1 MLRLVLPSTVEPSIS
16 TKVVPIETTLFFSN
30 VNVSL
35 LSLNKTTSSSWIALF
50 AMFLDCIKNRPKVSP
65 NGTEIFPV
73 KLASLSENSE
83 LISSIFKTLLVLH
96 LTNFASLV
104 FFNWTNFDD
113 VVVNPKIVSI
123 SLARSKLLI
132 ASTLWSVIISAETI
146 VALDT
151 PIPAC
156 VVDVIPVSAKFLS
169 PLVWSNLFTGSIISL
184 NVWGLWIV

>member
-1 MLRLVLPSTVEPSIS
+1 MPLLKFSELNEFLKTLISISSLFGSIGEMLRLVLPSTVEPSIS

-104 FFNWTNFDD
+104 FFNWTNFW
-113 VVVNPKIVSI
+113 PST
-123 SLARSKLLI
+123 SK
-132 ASTLWSVIISAETI
+132 
-146 VALDT
+146 
-151 PIPAC
+151 C
-156 VVDVIPVSAKFLS
+156 F
-169 PLVWSNLFTGSIISL
+169 
-184 NVWGLWIV
+184 